1 MIFFITD
8 TKYRAEIVCNLISSP
23 GTQRVL
29 LDCCLDFLIRN
40 LKNPNETWT
49 KDKIVTHVRGMI
61 TKLMENN
68 EKGRLE
74 LFCQTLYQDE
84 SISDTLLKCGE
95 DFYALIFS
103 MEEKYNA
110 QDIILSEGSFC
121 VTFCFENNLRLENFL
136 QKLESKDEQLIK
148 DLSKLTLN
156 KTLLKIF
163 GISLQQVWW
172 TARTVKIYKGE

>member
-8 TKYRAEIVCNLISSP
+8 TKYQATLVCNLISSP
-23 GTQRVL
+23 GVQRVL
-29 LDCCLDFLIRN
+29 LDCCIECLIQN
-40 LKNPNETWT
+40 LKHPNETWT
-49 KDKIVTHVRGMI
+49 KDKILTHVRGMI
-61 TKLMENN
+61 NKLVEKN
-68 EKGRLE
+68 ERDRLE
-74 LFCQTLYQDE
+74 YFCQNFYQDE
-84 SISDTLLKCGE
+84 SLLNTLLDCGE
-95 DFYALIFS
+95 DFYALLFS

-121 VTFCFENNLRLENFL
+121 VTFCFENNLYLENCL

-163 GISLQQVWW
+163 SISSQQVWW
-172 TARTVKIYKGE
+172 TAWRVKIYKGE